1 MVKHKENVSGYRLTK
16 PSLTTIMA
24 VFLMLGLA
32 VNPAS
37 AQPDSTESHAES
49 DGVPEANPSDA
60 KADPPSA
67 TPEQQNDDT
76 ATREASPADEQKGP
90 KLTKAPKLTDF
101 VKAAYPEAA
110 KLQKRSGDVILA
122 ITINLDGSVSD
133 PEIVQPLSP
142 ELDAAALTAV
152 AQFKFEPAEF
162 DNAPA
167 VVRIQYRY
175 TFTLEEEVVTKP
187 KTTKADVKTGRIVG
201 TLFERGN
208 KKKMVGVEVKIGA
221 DLTTFTD
228 EAGRFI
234 FESVPVGT
242 VTVEVED
249 ADFEAIMSKEEI
261 VENEEIDV
269 TYYVPR
275 KGFEDAI
282 TVRATRLKKE
292 VVRRTVTV
300 EEIRLIPGTNGD
312 ALGIVQNLP
321 GAARSSFGNTELILR
336 GGGQTQVYL
345 NQQAIPLAFHFGGIR
360 STVASGLI
368 DNIEI
373 YPSNYGVEFG
383 RINGGAVD
391 VQLRRPKTDR
401 IHAVVEADVFDAGAL
416 IEGPVGENGAFAFAV
431 RRSYFDILFGLAV
444 PDDAGITIDTLP
456 RYYDSQAIYDWRK
469 GDHQLNL
476 TIYGSSDRFEAVF
489 EEPAEENPKV
499 RGEAVFALEWVGAQT
514 RLKSKLT
521 DTLKNDLSI
530 AWIKTNVDVRFG
542 TIVDLDF
549 EFKQWLIR
557 DTLTYAM
564 NQDIKVRLGTD
575 MDLASSDIYAFG
587 AGGPPKEGSPE
598 NRGGTNDAIETE
610 AQNEFRSI
618 GVYSDLDYTL
628 GAVRLIPGVR
638 YDYIGA
644 TEEHFVQPRFTT
656 RYTLA
661 PGRVFKAGYGWY
673 MQPPQNDEIVIGD
686 GDPPKSETSVHYAFG
701 YEHQFT
707 ELLDLDVSLFY
718 KDFDNLVRQ
727 EKSQQIEYNNNG
739 VGRAYGMELLLRHK
753 MGTRFFGWLAYTLQR
768 SERRDSEDGAWR
780 PCDVDQT
787 HNLILIGQYKITPK
801 WSFGVRWRFVTGNP
815 ETPVVGSVYEADDN
829 TYVPVFGEINSGRQP
844 TFTQLD
850 LRVDRT
856 WTYDTWTLVG
866 YLDIR
871 NVLNEANGSDRIY
884 SYDYSEEARGTEIP
898 IVPSFGFRGTF

>member
-1 MVKHKENVSGYRLTK
+1 MLKHRNVHRSLGCRTILVMILATLSPQTLFAQDTPTAQVEKSPASTSGEGIDETSKKANLADDTK
-16 PSLTTIMA
+16 PQT
-24 VFLMLGLA
+24 
-32 VNPAS
+32 AS
-37 AQPDSTESHAES
+37 T
-49 DGVPEANPSDA
+49 
-60 KADPPSA
+60 
-67 TPEQQNDDT
+67 
-76 ATREASPADEQKGP
+76 GP
-90 KLTKAPKLTDF
+90 ILTKAPKLTEF
-101 VKAAYPEAA
+101 VKAAYPDEAKA
-110 KLQKRSGDVILA
+110 SKLAGDVILA

-142 ELDAAALTAV
+142 ELDAAALAAV

-175 TFTLEEEVVTKP
+175 TFTLEQTVVQTP
-187 KTTKADVKTGRIVG
+187 KVSETAVKTGRFAG

-208 KKKMVGVEVKIGA
+208 KKKMVGVEVKVGESLSA
-221 DLTTFTD
+221 FTD
-228 EAGRFI
+228 ANGRFV
-234 FESVPVGT
+234 FEEIPVGKI
-242 VTVEVED
+242 TVEVED
-249 ADFEAIMSKEEI
+249 TDFEAIISKEEI
-261 VENEEIDV
+261 VENQETDV

-275 KGFEDAI
+275 KGFDDAI
-282 TVRATRLKKE
+282 TVRAKRLKKE

-401 IHAVVEADVFDAGAL
+401 IHVVVEADVFDAGAL
-416 IEGPVGENGAFAFAV
+416 IEGPVGDNGAFAFAV
-431 RRSYFDILFGLAV
+431 RRSYFDVLFGLAV
-444 PDDAGITIDTLP
+444 PDDAGITIETLP

-476 TIYGSSDRFEAVF
+476 TVYGSSDRFEAVF
-489 EEPAEENPKV
+489 DEPAEENPKV
-499 RGEAVFALEWVGAQT
+499 RGEAVFALEWIGAQT

-542 TIVDLDF
+542 TLVDLDF
-549 EFKQWLIR
+549 EFHQWLIR
-557 DTLTYAM
+557 DTLTYALSK
-564 NQDIKVRLGTD
+564 DIKIRLGTD
-575 MDLASSDIYAFG
+575 MDLASSDIYAYG

-610 AQNEFRSI
+610 AKSEFQSI
-618 GVYSDLDYTL
+618 GFYSDLDYRV
-628 GAVRLIPGVR
+628 GPVRLIPGVR

-656 RYTLA
+656 RYEVA
-661 PGRVFKAGYGWY
+661 KGQVFKAGYGWY
-673 MQPPQNDEIVIGD
+673 MQPPQNDELVIGD
-686 GDPPKSETSVHYAFG
+686 GVPPKSETSVHYALG
-701 YEHQFT
+701 YEYQFT

-768 SERRDSEDGAWR
+768 SERRDSADGEWR
-780 PCDVDQT
+780 PFDVDQT
-787 HNLILIGQYKITPK
+787 HNLILIGQYKLTPK
-801 WSFGVRWRFVTGNP
+801 WSLGLRWRFVTGNP
-815 ETPVVGSVYEADDN
+815 ETPVVGSVYEVDDN
-829 TYVPVFGEINSGRQP
+829 SYVPIFGDINSARQP

-856 WTYDTWTLVG
+856 WTYDTWKLVG

-884 SYDYSEEARGTEIP
+884 SYDYAEEARSTEIP